1 MGFYMKQ
8 ERVILSFI
16 MVLIGLLVAGGLFY
30 FYQSTKNVSPSTT
43 TIVNRI
49 TPTPTPEPKLYL
61 SLNQPSDEQVVSSK
75 TLVISGK
82 TNPGATLIIIT
93 DADQQ
98 VIQPSSQGDF
108 STTVALD
115 DGQNL
120 IEMQSILPTGE
131 TIMIKRTITY
141 STENF

>member
-49 TPTPTPEPKLYL
+49 TPTPAPKPKAYL

-75 TLVISGK
+75 TLLISGK
-82 TNPGATLIIIT
+82 TNPDATLIIIT
-93 DADQQ
+93 GADQQ
-98 VIQPSSQGDF
+98 VIQPSAQGDF
-108 STTVALD
+108 STTITLD
-115 DGQNL
+115 NGQNL
-120 IEMQSILPTGE
+120 IEMHSILPTGE
-131 TIMIKRTITY
+131 TIIIKKTITY

>member
-1 MGFYMKQ
+1 
-8 ERVILSFI
+8 
-16 MVLIGLLVAGGLFY
+16 MVLIGLLVAGGIFY
-30 FYQSTKNVSPSTT
+30 FYQSTKTVSPSTT

-49 TPTPTPEPKLYL
+49 TPTPTPELKIYL
-61 SLNQPSDEQVVSSK
+61 SLNQPSDEQVVVSK

-98 VIQPSSQGDF
+98 IIQPTSQGDF
-108 STTVALD
+108 STTVTLD

-120 IEMQSILPTGE
+120 IEIQSILPTGE
-131 TIMIKRTITY
+131 TTIIKRTITY

>member
-1 MGFYMKQ
+1 MKQ

-30 FYQSTKNVSPSTT
+30 FYQSTKTVSPSTT
-43 TIVNRI
+43 AIVNRI
-49 TPTPTPEPKLYL
+49 IPTPTLEPKLYL

-82 TNPGATLIIIT
+82 TNSGATLIIIT
-93 DADQQ
+93 GADQQ

-108 STTVALD
+108 STTITLD

-120 IEMQSILPTGE
+120 IKMQSILPTGE
-131 TIMIKRTITY
+131 TTMIKRTITY